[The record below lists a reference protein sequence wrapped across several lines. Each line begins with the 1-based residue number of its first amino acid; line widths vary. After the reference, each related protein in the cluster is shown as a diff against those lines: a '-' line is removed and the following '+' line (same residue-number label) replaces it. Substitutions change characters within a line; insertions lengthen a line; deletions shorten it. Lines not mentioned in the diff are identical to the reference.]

1 MKNEIPDISKQIFKE
16 DLLKIFESKYSKIGS
31 LWVKYQM
38 EWLNGIYFAFKDH
51 DKFLIIIF
59 LVKKSLD
66 FYSRNFVMLTY
77 DQFYQ
82 NDTVEIEKFNVS
94 EISKELNI
102 PKESARR
109 KINELEALGVIKKK
123 KKIFI
128 IDRNSYVHIKPIDT
142 VIRMARFLTI
152 LSKFCVEENLMEKE
166 ITSSNLELIIKN
178 NFSYVWKIYYEM
190 QIPMLVNYK
199 KTFKDLETFH
209 IFSSIVVNQHSHN
222 KKIYIPKMDRN
233 NYLGTIMNSNIQ
245 GINAMS
251 ISDITGIP
259 RATAIRKLQMLIKN
273 NYLTIDKKKHYKLSG
288 KYVLKLMPTQKI
300 TLNHLAKFASK
311 ILNSTQIASIK
322 KT

>member
-1 MKNEIPDISKQIFKE
+1 MFMKNEIPDISKQIFKE

-82 NDTVEIEKFNVS
+82 NDTVEIERFNVS

-123 KKIFI
+123 KNFYHRQKFLC
-128 IDRNSYVHIKPIDT
+128 SY
-142 VIRMARFLTI
+142 
-152 LSKFCVEENLMEKE
+152 
-166 ITSSNLELIIKN
+166 
-178 NFSYVWKIYYEM
+178 
-190 QIPMLVNYK
+190 
-199 KTFKDLETFH
+199 
-209 IFSSIVVNQHSHN
+209 
-222 KKIYIPKMDRN
+222 
-233 NYLGTIMNSNIQ
+233 
-245 GINAMS
+245 
-251 ISDITGIP
+251 
-259 RATAIRKLQMLIKN
+259 
-273 NYLTIDKKKHYKLSG
+273 
-288 KYVLKLMPTQKI
+288 
-300 TLNHLAKFASK
+300 
-311 ILNSTQIASIK
+311 
-322 KT
+322 